1 LTNGYRDPGID
12 HLRAL
17 AKQSDFY
24 ELESDK
30 ASDVINSKYLQT
42 DQATTFGL

>member
-1 LTNGYRDPGID
+1 MGIESWYR

-30 ASDVINSKYLQT
+30 ASDSN
-42 DQATTFGL
+42 